1 MKGDGAVMDNPTR
14 DEGAI
19 APGEIVR
26 KELDKRGWTQ
36 GDFAA
41 VIGRSESF
49 VSRLLNGVMAISA
62 ETAVDI
68 STAVGETPEYWLRLD
83 ARYQLTKV
91 ERIDTRPVRESFVSR
106 EELIEALVGMVAH
119 SCTIPPI
126 MSYGGPVSAHRLND
140 MASGT
145 CQDALE
151 MLERLGKVRKR
162 SEYRSWEWVKDDGA
176 V

>member
-1 MKGDGAVMDNPTR
+1 MDEPTR

-19 APGEIVR
+19 APGELLR

-49 VSRLLNGVMAISA
+49 VSRLLNGFMAMSA

-68 STAVGETPEYWLRLD
+68 ATAVGETPEYWLRLD

-106 EELIEALVGMVAH
+106 DELIEALVDMVAH

-126 MSYGGPVSAHRLND
+126 MCYGGPVRAARLSD

-145 CQDALE
+145 CRDALE
-151 MLERLGKVRKR
+151 LLERLGKVRR
-162 SEYRSWEWVKDDGA
+162 RDDYGAWEWVKDDG
-176 V
+176 VV